1 MSSSKKSQ
9 NDTAAN
15 SKRKRKDLFEQWIED
30 GTVENNLAIVQSLSM
45 QGKSTTEIAEAFD
58 ISKRT
63 LMNLQKE
70 HSALANAIQTGR
82 LSVVA
87 MCQNKLMERVSSGDT
102 TAIIY
107 ALKVYG
113 GDFFNDRKTVKA
125 EITGDPVSVQP
136 QVQIY
141 LPATDTE
148 AGDTDGKEV

>member
-1 MSSSKKSQ
+1 MSNQ
-9 NDTAAN
+9 
-15 SKRKRKDLFEQWIED
+15 RKDLFEQW
-30 GTVENNLAIVQSLSM
+30 VESGEAETNLAVVQSLSM
-45 QGKSTTEIAEAFD
+45 QGKSITEIAEAFD

-63 LMNLQKE
+63 LLYLQKK
-70 HSALANAIQTGR
+70 HQALAKAIKNGR

-107 ALKVYG
+107 ALKIYG
-113 GDFFNDRKTVKA
+113 GEFFNDRKTTKA
-125 EITGDPVSVQP
+125 EISGTLTSVQP

-148 AGDTDGKEV
+148 ASDNGKKK